1 MINYS
6 FIHQLLH
13 EIFLGNKLIK
23 KSIFELEKIIFLKK
37 NNIKNNKHIFIT
49 GMPRSGT
56 TALLNVLNKKTD
68 LCSLKY
74 KNMPFVMGPNISKF
88 FKSKKLIKS
97 ERYHKDNIFID
108 LESPESFD
116 EIFFLTYKNNIVFEE
131 LTNFVSLVLSS
142 YHKERYLSK
151 NNNNY
156 LRINN
161 LKSIFPNSAFI
172 IPVREPLQHSFSL
185 LTQHNNF
192 IKLQKKNNFVL
203 KYMNYLGHYEFGLG
217 HKSWF
222 NPINY
227 KDKFTINYWLEQWYL
242 YYNYVYKNYSNNE
255 SCLIFA
261 YEELIDRKL
270 LNSLA
275 NFAEIDKMEKNDFKI
290 SIKKI
295 NLDFDKNL
303 YFKSKNLYDNVCS

>member
-23 KSIFELEKIIFLKK
+23 KSIYELEKIIFLKK

-116 EIFFLTYKNNIVFEE
+116 EVFFSTYKKNIVFDE
-131 LTNFVSLVLSS
+131 LTNFIYLILLS
-142 YHKERYLSK
+142 YNKKRYLSK

-156 LRINN
+156 KRIHDI
-161 LKSIFPNSAFI
+161 KKIFPNSAFI

-185 LTQHNNF
+185 LTQHKNF
-192 IKLQKKNNFVL
+192 IKLQKNNNFVL

-222 NPINY
+222 KPINHI
-227 KDKFTINYWLEQWYL
+227 DKLNINYWLEQWYL
-242 YYNYVYKNYSNNE
+242 YYSFIKKNYSNNKN
-255 SCLIFA
+255 CLIFS
-261 YEELIDRKL
+261 YEKL
-270 LNSLA
+270 KNRNMLNDLA
-275 NFAEIDKMEKNDFKI
+275 NFAQIDPIEEEDFII
-290 SIKKI
+290 SSKVI

-303 YFKSKNLYDNVCS
+303 YFKSKTLYDKFNN